1 MSLKSDSAFKVP
13 HCANFYSGDP
23 YIRSQEEKV
32 KELNKKVKQLEDE
45 VRRLRKQL
53 DDRCEESFQIE
64 IITINFLGTEGTT
77 AGGQTLVPRTADQEL
92 LQKRKAGMCPKS
104 FKRK

>member
-1 MSLKSDSAFKVP
+1 M
-13 HCANFYSGDP
+13 
-23 YIRSQEEKV
+23 
-32 KELNKKVKQLEDE
+32 KELNKKVKQLEDK

-64 IITINFLGTEGTT
+64 IITINFLGTKGTT
-77 AGGQTLVPRTADQEL
+77 AGVLILVPRAADQEL
-92 LQKRKAGMCPKS
+92 LQKRKAGMCPNS